1 MQGGSLCCCVYVCTL
16 MRSHTVKSRKETEVA
31 LLEEEAKNP
40 EGKGLASAIIGALDV
55 QVDQ

>member
-1 MQGGSLCCCVYVCTL
+1 